1 MLEGVVTAV
10 EPQRRRGGKRCN
22 VFLDGRYAFSLES
35 DVALGLRVGEPLS
48 EGQRVEF
55 LSKDHAARCYD
66 AALRFLAAR
75 PRSEQEVR
83 RRLAEHG
90 HPGELIDGA
99 IAKLR
104 EYRLLDDTAFA
115 QYWVEQRQTHRPR
128 GARLLKLELRQKGLT
143 SEQAGE
149 ALSELGDEGE
159 SAYQAAAKRARTLR
173 GLDERTFRQRIG
185 SFLQRR
191 GFDYEASATAI
202 KRLWAEVELG
212 RPPQ

>member
-35 DVALGLRVGEPLS
+35 EVAVGLRVGEPLS
-48 EGQRVEF
+48 EAQRAEL
-55 LSKDHAARCYD
+55 LSKDQAARCYD

-90 HPGELIDGA
+90 HPGELIDRA
-99 IAKLR
+99 IEKLR

-115 QYWVEQRQTHRPR
+115 QFWIEQRQTHRPR

-149 ALSELGDEGE
+149 ALAELGDEAE

-173 GLDERTFRQRIG
+173 GLDERTFRQRLG
-185 SFLQRR
+185 AFLQRR
-191 GFDYEASATAI
+191 GFDYEVSAVAV
-202 KRLWAEVELG
+202 KRLWNELEPE
-212 RPPQ
+212 RPP

>member
-1 MLEGVVTAV
+1 MVTAV
-10 EPQRRRGGKRCN
+10 EPQRRRGGKRSN

-35 DVALGLRVGEPLS
+35 DVAAGLQIGEPLS
-48 EGQRVEF
+48 ETQRAAL
-55 LSKDHAARCYD
+55 LSKDQSARCYD

-83 RRLAEHG
+83 RRLSEHG

-115 QYWVEQRQTHRPR
+115 QFWVEQRQSHRPR

-143 SEQAGE
+143 TEQAGE
-149 ALSELGDEGE
+149 ALADLGDEAE

-173 GLDERTFRQRIG
+173 GLDERTFRQRLG
-185 SFLQRR
+185 AFLQRR
-191 GFDYEASATAI
+191 GFDYETTATAVR
-202 KRLWAEVELG
+202 RLWAEMEANPG
-212 RPPQ
+212 R